1 MNTNTTINASEST
14 ESKLIVD
21 STPAPTPTTGMTSI
35 ELLAKNL
42 VKSVKAGNV
51 SNHIKDNDTE
61 SWIISNV
68 EDDNKGGEYKMEIVQ
83 GLNKS
88 GKKYCKHTVYRV
100 STGKPVNFGIYKKK
114 VLYTLAYNLESGKVF
129 KKIKQDPASVKA
141 IAKDMKTNADN
152 WKQDGN
158 TIIGTMGNDKINIT
172 REAHL
177 IKNGK
182 TMYKITATKNNEEFL
197 SGSQL
202 MILFK

>member
-1 MNTNTTINASEST
+1 MNTN

-21 STPAPTPTTGMTSI
+21 SSVESTPCTGV
-35 ELLAKNL
+35 ELLAKNIVKA
-42 VKSVKAGNV
+42 VKSGNV
-51 SNHIKDNDTE
+51 KDHTKDNDTE
-61 SWIISNV
+61 SWIIHSV
-68 EDDNKGGEYKMEIVQ
+68 DDENKGGEYKMEIIQ

-129 KKIKQDPASVKA
+129 KKIKQDPSAVKA
-141 IAKDMKTNADN
+141 IAKDMKQNADN
-152 WKQDGN
+152 WTQSGD
-158 TIIGTMGNDKINIT
+158 TIVGTMGSDKISIT

-177 IKNGK
+177 MKNGK
-182 TMYKITATKNNEEFL
+182 TMYKVTATKNNSEFL

-202 MILFK
+202 MVLFK